1 MSPRKP
7 PLRLLQIASSS
18 EIGGAEQLM
27 LNFIRY
33 SDSERVVPYLLALT
47 GRGPLARL
55 ADQAG
60 TEGQNWALS
69 SVTDP
74 RLMRRMQLYLRR
86 RQYDLVQCYG
96 LRAELITRWVA
107 HGMQKKLISSI
118 VSINPQRGW
127 AHYALDRLTMDGVT
141 AWMSTSEAAKR
152 AYVQNVGAPADKIFV
167 IPTGIGDAPPL
178 TSEDREKARRKLKL
192 AVNDGPI
199 LAVLANLRAAKGHGD
214 LIEAIAELKPH
225 YPKLICLCAGRDDSN
240 GAIPKL
246 AQTRGVA
253 DNMRWLGFVSDAAR
267 TVYPAADLALL
278 PSHWEGM
285 PHALIEALRTGIPS
299 IATDVGGNSEVVR
312 HEREGLLIPARSPR
326 EFAAAIRRAMGD
338 EPARQAW
345 GESARRRFESDFR
358 VEQMAARMMDFYE
371 FIAER
376 GPRPSGKS

>member
-1 MSPRKP
+1 MPPRKP

-60 TEGQNWALS
+60 TEGQNWALG
-69 SVTDP
+69 SVAGP

-107 HGMQKKLISSI
+107 HGMQKPLISSI

-127 AHYALDRLTMDGVT
+127 AHHTLDRLTLDGVT

-152 AYVQNVGAPADKIFV
+152 AYIQAVGAPEDKIFV

-178 TSEDREKARRKLKL
+178 TAEIREKARRKLKL
-192 AVNDGPI
+192 AEGDGPI
-199 LAVLANLRAAKGHGD
+199 LAVLANLRTAKGHCD
-214 LIEAIAELKPH
+214 LIEAVAELMSTFPR
-225 YPKLICLCAGRDDSN
+225 LICLCAGRDDSN

-246 AQTRGVA
+246 AEARGVA

-267 TVYPAADLALL
+267 SVYAAADLAVLA
-278 PSHWEGM
+278 SHWEGM
-285 PHALIEALRTGIPS
+285 PHALIEALRAGIPS
-299 IATDVGGNSEVVR
+299 VATDVGGNSEVVR
-312 HEREGLLIPARSPR
+312 HEREGLLVPPRAPR
-326 EFAAAIRRAMGD
+326 ELAAAIRRALDD
-338 EPARQAW
+338 EPSRLAW

-371 FIAER
+371 FVAGRGSRPNER
-376 GPRPSGKS
+376 S